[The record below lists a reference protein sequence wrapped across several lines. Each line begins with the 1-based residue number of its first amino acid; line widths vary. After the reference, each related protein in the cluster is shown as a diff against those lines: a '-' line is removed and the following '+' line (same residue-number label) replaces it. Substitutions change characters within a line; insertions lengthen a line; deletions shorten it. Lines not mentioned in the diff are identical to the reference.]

1 MSTLIHL
8 DAVELLESGRVAVT
22 IAEDPDDLARFI
34 YRAAAEISWEPEAM
48 RFVSPRPGL
57 GPPATHFAH
66 LAAAA
71 ADELGWR
78 FYVSPRTR
86 WVNVTESLRAT
97 IEDSARGAD

>member
-1 MSTLIHL
+1 
-8 DAVELLESGRVAVT
+8 VELLESGRVAVT

-57 GPPATHFAH
+57 GPPAAHFAH
-66 LAAAA
+66 IAAAA

-78 FYVSPRTR
+78 FYVSPRTT
-86 WVNVTESLRAT
+86 WVNVPEDLRAT
-97 IEDSARGAD
+97 IEASARGA